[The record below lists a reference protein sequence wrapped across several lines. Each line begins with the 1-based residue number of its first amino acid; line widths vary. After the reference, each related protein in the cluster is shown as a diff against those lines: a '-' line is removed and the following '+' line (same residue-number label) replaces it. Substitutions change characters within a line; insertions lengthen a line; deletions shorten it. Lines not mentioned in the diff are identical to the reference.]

1 MTERY
6 AKTFSALQSMDH
18 RVRALHRIRPGAL
31 AIPFFKWLLPSQR
44 RGIVMVDGVGKL
56 YLDPVSH
63 LGRTILTTN
72 AYEPETIAILHQH
85 LKAGYVF
92 FDIGANEGVM
102 SACAATLVGSQ
113 GCVVAVEP
121 QSRLVDVL
129 EINLALN
136 STGKY
141 HIVHG
146 AVSDRDGDQIS
157 ISLQPEGNTGGSSLV
172 HKYRWSSKTEQI
184 STYTVETLARSFG
197 IDRIDLVKVDV
208 EGYEPEVAR
217 ALHRMLDER
226 RIGKLLI
233 DYHAPILKERGI
245 SSESVHQGIVGRGYQ
260 AILGSPAA
268 GYVLYGQS

>member
-6 AKTFSALQSMDH
+6 TKTFLDLQSMDH
-18 RVRALHRIRPGAL
+18 RVRALHRIRPNAL
-31 AIPFFKWLLPSQR
+31 AIPLFKWLLPSQR
-44 RGIVMVDGVGKL
+44 RGIVMVDGIGKL
-56 YLDPVSH
+56 YLDPVSY
-63 LGRTILTTN
+63 LGRTILAKN
-72 AYEPETIAILHQH
+72 PYEPETVAILHEH
-85 LKAGYVF
+85 LKSGDVF

-102 SACAATLVGSQ
+102 SACAAALVGPT

-121 QSRLVDVL
+121 QSRLLDVL

-136 STGKY
+136 STGTY

-146 AVSDRDGDQIS
+146 AVSDRDGDRVS
-157 ISLQPEGNTGGSSLV
+157 ISLQPEGNTGGSSIV
-172 HKYRWSSKTEQI
+172 HKGKFSGTEQI
-184 STYTVETLARSFG
+184 STYTVDTLAKSFG

-226 RIGKLLI
+226 RIGKLLVE
-233 DYHAPILKERGI
+233 YHPPILQERGI
-245 SSESVHQGIVGRGYQ
+245 TSDSVDQGIIERGYQ

-268 GYVLYGQS
+268 GCVLYGHS